1 MQCTRKRIVSE
12 EKKECG
18 IREVGCGLR
27 QWGGAN
33 RLEEEGVDFGRD
45 GCAVP
50 VSCDTWSLERDLL
63 V

>member
-18 IREVGCGLR
+18 SVRSDVGLDS
-27 QWGGAN
+27 GGAN
-33 RLEEEGVDFGRD
+33 RLEEEGS

>member
-33 RLEEEGVDFGRD
+33 RLEEEGVDFGGMVVQYPCRVIL
-45 GCAVP
+45 GP
-50 VSCDTWSLERDLL
+50 
-63 V
+63 